1 MANEQ
6 QRFDTNEIQPNLL
19 PEGIDA
25 KNIFRDGNLNLA
37 REFITNEEANQTI
50 RFVINSEPI
59 KSIRELNLG
68 VNNLT
73 EVPEEVSNLI
83 YLQTMDLSDNAITQI
98 PKFINQFKDLKF
110 LLLGENNLDDETML
124 FLRGL
129 LLRRP
134 GLYID
139 ILDDSLNS

>member
-6 QRFDTNEIQPNLL
+6 QRIDANEIQPNLL
-19 PEGIDA
+19 PEGFDA
-25 KNIFRDGNLNLA
+25 SEIFKEGVINLA
-37 REFITNEEANQTI
+37 RESLTAAEANQII
-50 RFVINSEPI
+50 RFVIASNPI

-68 VNNLT
+68 VNKLT

-83 YLQTMDLSDNAITQI
+83 YLQTLDLSGNAITQI

-124 FLRGL
+124 FLKGL

-139 ILDDSLNS
+139 ILYNS